1 MTDPGVS
8 DHQPEYTADH
18 PFNPLDKANLGI
30 SVADALIARPA
41 SELPP
46 RTPFE
51 GAGVYAIYY
60 FGDHPLYRRI
70 SRENKGGQLHRPIY
84 VGKAVPKGARKGGY
98 GLNVPPGTVLYDRLS
113 EHASSIL
120 VVKSLNVADFSCRY
134 LIVDD
139 VWIPLGESL
148 LIERFSPLWNLVI
161 DGFGNH
167 DPGSGRYNQRRSKW
181 DTLHAGREWAG
192 KCQPHTLTRSQ
203 IEAEVRQ
210 HLGDSDE

>member
-1 MTDPGVS
+1 MSFPGVS
-8 DHQPEYTADH
+8 DNQPDHTAQH
-18 PFNPLDKANLGI
+18 PFNPLDKANLGV
-30 SVADALIARPA
+30 SVADALIARPP

-46 RTPFE
+46 KTTFE

-60 FGDHPLYRRI
+60 FGDCPFYEQI
-70 SRENKGGQLHRPIY
+70 SGENRDGQLRRPIY

-98 GLNVPPGTVLYDRLS
+98 GLDSPPGTVLYDRLS
-113 EHASSIL
+113 EHASTIREAR
-120 VVKSLNVADFSCRY
+120 SLNLADFACRY

-167 DPGSGRYNQRRSKW
+167 DPGSGRYNQRRSRW
-181 DTLHAGREWAG
+181 DTLHPGRSWAG
-192 KCQPHTLTRSQ
+192 KCKPHSLSKSQ

-210 HLGDSDE
+210 FLEHSGE

>member
-1 MTDPGVS
+1 MTSPLES
-8 DHQPEYTADH
+8 DDQPNYSAH
-18 PFNPLDKANLGI
+18 CPFNPLDKANLGV
-30 SVADALIARPA
+30 SVADALIARPP

-46 RTPFE
+46 KTPFE

-60 FGDHPLYRRI
+60 FGDCLLYKQI
-70 SRENKGGQLHRPIY
+70 SSENREGQLRRPIY

-98 GLNVPPGTVLYDRLS
+98 GLNNPPGTVLYDRLS
-113 EHASSIL
+113 EHASSIRD
-120 VVKSLNVADFSCRY
+120 VKSLNLADFACRY

-167 DPGSGRYNQRRSKW
+167 NPGSGRYEQRRSRW
-181 DTLHAGREWAG
+181 DTLHPGRSWAG
-192 KCQPHTLTRSQ
+192 KCQPHALSKGQ
-203 IEAEVRQ
+203 IEAEVKQFLEKRE
-210 HLGDSDE
+210 S